1 MKKWFNKL
9 LNNCLRFLI
18 RIKDAFVLSL
28 DRIAYSIFG
37 NLFPLFL
44 GPLILVFIKEEF
56 HISELLSPQNLIIY
70 SATFSVSSL
79 YIWRNNGEIKKND
92 SFGILFYIIIIIII
106 TIMFAVSYL
115 ETKNNTDLFELLSK
129 ILFGFTVFLYGIQEI
144 KKSYIILLD
153 SNNKAIKEQKSQYKS
168 LEDKFNN
175 LPD

>member
-44 GPLILVFIKEEF
+44 GSLILVFIKEEF

-79 YIWRNNGEIKKND
+79 YIWRNNGEIKK
-92 SFGILFYIIIIIII
+92 
-106 TIMFAVSYL
+106 
-115 ETKNNTDLFELLSK
+115 K
-129 ILFGFTVFLYGIQEI
+129 
-144 KKSYIILLD
+144 
-153 SNNKAIKEQKSQYKS
+153 
-168 LEDKFNN
+168 
-175 LPD
+175 